1 MKRVG
6 NFRLVERF
14 VLYNNNKSAPE
25 VELSVKLSYML
36 STLGGRPER
45 CGGGIHYTLCLMIAK
60 VVVFLSSI

>member
-25 VELSVKLSYML
+25 VKLSVKLSYML

-45 CGGGIHYTLCLMIAK
+45 CGGGIHYTLC
-60 VVVFLSSI
+60 VR